1 MDTPEDIAA
10 DLSPLEQ
17 RRAALRALSDDIM
30 ETIKDFPKPQ
40 SWLEGDRAMRCLGTA
55 DRVTVQLFSKVRAHT
70 SPQRNTAPPAPEP
83 EAPFVYTYDDDG
95 VEDGEETDSGKAL
108 DAALD
113 DMEALLDAIDRGE
126 TPAPG
131 KRPQLP
137 AAKAPA
143 TNGRNTSYQDLAQHL
158 SRGRDLLMEL
168 AAVPP

>member
-1 MDTPEDIAA
+1 MDTSEDTAA
-10 DLSPLEQ
+10 SLSPLEQ
-17 RRAALRALSDDIM
+17 RREALRALSDDIM
-30 ETIKDFPKPQ
+30 EAIKDFPKPQ

-83 EAPFVYTYDDDG
+83 AAPVYTYDDDG
-95 VEDGEETDSGKAL
+95 VEDAGETDSGKAL

-113 DMEALLDAIDRGE
+113 DTEALLDAIDRGE
-126 TPAPG
+126 TPTPG

-143 TNGRNTSYQDLAQHL
+143 ANGRDTSYQDLAQHL